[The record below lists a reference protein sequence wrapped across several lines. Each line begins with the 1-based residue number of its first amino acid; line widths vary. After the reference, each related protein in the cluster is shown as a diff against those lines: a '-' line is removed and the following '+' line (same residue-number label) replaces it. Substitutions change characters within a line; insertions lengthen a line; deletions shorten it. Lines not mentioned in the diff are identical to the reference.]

1 MSSAAQPTVTHET
14 RTPTLLIRGLRK
26 AFADVQ
32 AVDGIDLEVRRG
44 ECFGLLGPNGAGKTT
59 TIEICE
65 GLVDRDSGDVE
76 MLGRTWEREAKALRQ
91 RIGISLQETQLS
103 DKLTV
108 RETLSLFR
116 SFYEHPHDVSH
127 VLAQVQLEEKAGA
140 RISTLSGGQK
150 QRLAVACALI
160 GDPELLFL
168 DEPTTGLDPQSRRQ
182 MWDLSLIH
190 I

>member
-1 MSSAAQPTVTHET
+1 MPPA
-14 RTPTLLIRGLRK
+14 LIVRNLKKSYG
-26 AFADVQ
+26 DVL
-32 AVDGIDLEVRRG
+32 AVDGLDLEVG
-44 ECFGLLGPNGAGKTT
+44 AQECFGLLGPNGAGKTS

-76 MLGRTWEREAKALRQ
+76 MLGRTWEKDSKALRQ

-108 RETLSLFR
+108 RETLALFR
-116 SFYEHPHDVSH
+116 SFYEHPHDVNH
-127 VLAQVQLEEKAGA
+127 VLEQVQLEEKADA
-140 RISTLSGGQK
+140 RIVTLSGGQK

-168 DEPTTGLDPQSRRQ
+168 DEPTTGLDPQSRLQ
-182 MWDLSLIH
+182 LWDVIESFKKSGGTVV
-190 I
+190 